1 MNNRQ
6 TIAAYYAQHRDE
18 IVGFVALRLGG
29 SNVSEDIVQDIFV
42 RLLQSDKLI
51 SPTTLPALVFTMA
64 RNAVADWYR
73 RHRVHEE
80 YEHYLKCSGN
90 VSESMESVISAHELM
105 ERMEYTLARLAPECR
120 EVYRLHIAPFCR
132 LLRGFRQAAGSSVP
146 SGFRLYYPYVSIVIV
161 GLPERKPFLSRLP
174 VIIFKSERSSFYEKP
189 DSNPGY
195 F

>member
-80 YEHYLKCSGN
+80 YEHYLKLKKN
-90 VSESMESVISAHELM
+90 IKKQEQAEQ
-105 ERMEYTLARLAPECR
+105 
-120 EVYRLHIAPFCR
+120 YRLRGWKSVNIRPHD
-132 LLRGFRQAAGSSVP
+132 LR
-146 SGFRLYYPYVSIVIV
+146 YPNQNKIQTFS
-161 GLPERKPFLSRLP
+161 
-174 VIIFKSERSSFYEKP
+174 
-189 DSNPGY
+189 
-195 F
+195 